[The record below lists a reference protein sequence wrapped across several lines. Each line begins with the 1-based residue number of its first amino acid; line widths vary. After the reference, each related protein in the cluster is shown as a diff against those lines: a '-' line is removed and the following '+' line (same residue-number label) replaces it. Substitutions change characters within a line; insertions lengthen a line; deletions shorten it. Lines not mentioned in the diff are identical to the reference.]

1 MSDEGPEQGGGTDV
15 ADPGREFAQ
24 MMNQAAGQAAPERDY
39 GTTIDRETG
48 QERPKKAAGRPRK
61 SPSLDELKAAAAE
74 TGTATGTETGDRPPD
89 SSSRRR
95 GRHHKPELAAPAPSY
110 TPGVITKGVNK
121 LYRKAGKIVKVM
133 DPAIGT
139 AIIEATKN
147 TDEEGGD
154 DTVGAAW
161 EEVCRTNPRIRRV
174 ILGFIKG
181 GAWGQLLAVHA
192 PILLAIV
199 MKDAIARHIPF
210 MELLKALLDE
220 GDGQAATGDGE
231 DAGQGLLSGLTS
243 EDLGQMSGMFQ
254 SMMAGMARRAAAEAP
269 QQAAA

>member
-1 MSDEGPEQGGGTDV
+1 
-15 ADPGREFAQ
+15 
-24 MMNQAAGQAAPERDY
+24 MMNQAASSAAPERDY

-48 QERPKKAAGRPRK
+48 QPRPKRAAGRPRK
-61 SPSLDELKAAAAE
+61 SPSVDELKAAAAE
-74 TGTATGTETGDRPPD
+74 AGPDAARPDEDRPPET
-89 SSSRRR
+89 RRR
-95 GRHHKPELAAPAPSY
+95 GRHHKPEPEKPAAPAPSY

-220 GDGQAATGDGE
+220 GDGQAAAGDGE

-254 SMMAGMARRAAAEAP
+254 SMMAGMARRAAAESP